1 MVWVRAR
8 LSREGGK
15 YRLLGDMAAGDA
27 KGAGERQPV
36 GVEAGLVGGVVHD
49 VPQCVMHEKEAVD
62 FLLDTVWVLRAQDG
76 P

>member
-1 MVWVRAR
+1 
-8 LSREGGK
+8 
-15 YRLLGDMAAGDA
+15 MAAGDA